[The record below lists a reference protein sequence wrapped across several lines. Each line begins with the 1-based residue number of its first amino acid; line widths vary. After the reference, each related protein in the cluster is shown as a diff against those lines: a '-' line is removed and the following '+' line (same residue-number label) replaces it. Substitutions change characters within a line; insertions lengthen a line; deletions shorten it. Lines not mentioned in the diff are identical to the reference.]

1 MNVRLQTKWLWVRIP
16 LLSLKEQCFYLNTD
30 FNTDAQAKITKW
42 PVINVF
48 DFLVLCGYKMR
59 TLARYGLIQVLES
72 PFLWMVLKQ
81 SIIIKATKIINK
93 RSSWLCKLLVDF
105 ISFWKTFYS
114 KNKNKNPRKDLLG
127 TNLKWNILVYQWHIK
142 VKPS

>member
-16 LLSLKEQCFYLNTD
+16 LLSLKEQCLYLNTD

-59 TLARYGLIQVLES
+59 TLARYGLIQVLER

-81 SIIIKATKIINK
+81 SIIIEATKIIKK

-105 ISFWKTFYS
+105 ISFWKNFYL
-114 KNKNKNPRKDLLG
+114 KNKNKKTRKDLLG
-127 TNLKWNILVYQWHIK
+127 MNLEWNILVYQWHIK
-142 VKPS
+142 GKPS